1 MKKVTDVQ
9 AIRGVV
15 SSFLYLDIEP
25 TEIPFIIS
33 HPIFSLSSTFIPE
46 KGNPLNLFDEK
57 DLEAARQHIMSIIK
71 KSDLLGLYMII
82 RNPYK
87 LTFLKY
93 AMDDMSKED
102 FSHYLADAWV
112 VMENPNQDANCPIP
126 LIIKMFKKADKKIL
140 MTPEDYEKFINLP
153 DEIEVYRGVAVNRNP
168 KGISW
173 TDNYEKAKWFANRF
187 NNENEVGYIQ
197 KAIVKKENVL
207 AYFNTRNEQELVCDI
222 RKTAIERL

>member
-1 MKKVTDVQ
+1 MKKVTDVD
-9 AIRGVV
+9 AIRGTVR
-15 SSFLYLDIEP
+15 SFLYLDIEP

-33 HPIFSLSSTFIPE
+33 HPIFSLSSTFVPE
-46 KGNPLNLFDEK
+46 NGRPLNLFDEE
-57 DLEAARQHIMSIIK
+57 DLDLARQHITSIIK
-71 KSDLLGLYMII
+71 KSDLLGLYMIM
-82 RNPYK
+82 RDPYK

-112 VMENPNQDANCPIP
+112 VMENPNQDANCSIP
-126 LIIKMFKKADKKIL
+126 FIIKMFKQADKKIL
-140 MTPEDYEKFINLP
+140 MVPEDYEKFINLP
-153 DEIEVYRGVAVNRNP
+153 EEIEVYRGVAVNRNP
-168 KGISW
+168 NGLSW

-187 NNENEVGYIQ
+187 NKEDKVGYVQ
-197 KAIVKKENVL
+197 KAIVKKKDVL